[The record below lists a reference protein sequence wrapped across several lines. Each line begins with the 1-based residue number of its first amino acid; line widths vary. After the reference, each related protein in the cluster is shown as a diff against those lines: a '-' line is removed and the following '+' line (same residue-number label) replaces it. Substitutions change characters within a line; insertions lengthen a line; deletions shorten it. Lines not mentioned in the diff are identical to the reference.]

1 MEQQRF
7 RVCLK
12 VQERADS
19 AEMLKRPDAA
29 ELKDTGRFYL
39 QVGFNELFE
48 LGQSAWCGAP
58 YVSADRVEKKRDDRI
73 EIIDHL
79 GRVLLEARP
88 KATGMISDSSQVVSI
103 VKYLSALADAEHIS
117 AKRLWLP
124 QIPALIYLEDLIHK
138 YQWAAE
144 PFELEPVIGE
154 YDDPFNQSQGLLTI
168 PFSRQGNALIYGAT
182 GGGKATLLNTMLVWS
197 APFVQR

>member
-1 MEQQRF
+1 
-7 RVCLK
+7 
-12 VQERADS
+12 
-19 AEMLKRPDAA
+19 
-29 ELKDTGRFYL
+29 
-39 QVGFNELFE
+39 
-48 LGQSAWCGAP
+48 
-58 YVSADRVEKKRDDRI
+58 
-73 EIIDHL
+73 
-79 GRVLLEARP
+79 
-88 KATGMISDSSQVVSI
+88 MISDSSQVVSI

-168 PFSRQGNALIYGAT
+168 PFSRQGNALITVLRVAEKRPCSTPCWYVCSVRTA
-182 GGGKATLLNTMLVWS
+182 LNS
-197 APFVQR
+197 